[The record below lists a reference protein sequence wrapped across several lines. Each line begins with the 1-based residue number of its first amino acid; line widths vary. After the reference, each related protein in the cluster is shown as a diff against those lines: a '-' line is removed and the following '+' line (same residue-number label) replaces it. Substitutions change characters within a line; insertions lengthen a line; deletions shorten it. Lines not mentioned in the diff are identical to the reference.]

1 MPTTKID
8 YVTALIREIDR
19 RFPSTGITNHA
30 VTWESVEG
38 IGDVLVLLVNVG
50 DHVWPHRIN
59 PADLSDDPAET
70 AEKIVP
76 QFRGRIDMEPE
87 KLVRFRRGETSTPR
101 NADWKTAIATFFYEF
116 EGEWDV
122 CAVMSLS
129 IRTAPDHWRAP
140 DVAVFENKKDDFPLA
155 VFEVGDGDQA
165 MIKALEEYEAMGVPQ
180 IWMVDPDG
188 GSFTRYLPGGGLS
201 FNETKF
207 SQGRIEFDLTQIAAH
222 LQRGREEK

>member
-1 MPTTKID
+1 MPTTRID

-19 RFPSTGITNHA
+19 RFPSNGITDHA

-38 IGDVLVLLVNVG
+38 IGDVLVVLVSVG

-59 PADLSDDPAET
+59 PADLSDDSAET
-70 AEKIVP
+70 AEKIVS

-101 NADWKTAIATFFYEF
+101 NADLRTAIGTFFYEF
-116 EGEWDV
+116 EGEWGV
-122 CAVMSLS
+122 CAVMSSS

-140 DVAVFENKKDDFPLA
+140 DVAVFENKKDEVPLA

-165 MIKALEEYEAMGVPQ
+165 MMRALEEYEAIGVQQ

-188 GSFTRYLPGGGLS
+188 GSFTRYLPGGSLS
-201 FNETKF
+201 FNEANF
-207 SQGRIEFDLTQIAAH
+207 SQGRIEFDLAEIAAH
-222 LQRGREEK
+222 LQWGREKK